1 VAGQLLEDGSAGG
14 VGESTEDVI
23 GVGQRHRQTIT
34 KRLWFV
40 KSRAALFFGGGL
52 VGDLLRSDHGG
63 HRDPRE
69 EKPGALTLFPKET
82 VNS

>member
-14 VGESTEDVI
+14 VGESTEDAI

-40 KSRAALFFGGGL
+40 KSEGALFGVAGWGE
-52 VGDLLRSDHGG
+52 LLRSTAEGTEIPERKNRG
-63 HRDPRE
+63 R
-69 EKPGALTLFPKET
+69 
-82 VNS
+82 